1 MIVVATGALALTAA
15 PLAQASKSDRD
26 CDRMPDRW
34 ERAHGLSHA
43 STTPP
48 ATDRDGLTNLA
59 E

>member
-26 CDRMPDRW
+26 CVRMPTAGNAPTGSPTRQ
-34 ERAHGLSHA
+34 RRR
-43 STTPP
+43 PRP
-48 ATDRDGLTNLA
+48 DRDGLTNLV